1 MRNWKNIT
9 PKIITF
15 GSLVGWIV
23 TLLAFFGIDANTLRR
38 EVTAH
43 ILLLVLTL
51 VFFALF
57 MAGCFYWWK
66 NSRITPENARQ
77 KIREWL
83 DNLGYSYGVM
93 TFPNL
98 HWSLNVTSIYPNVL
112 VARSKTHSDL
122 LVFLTAFD
130 PMTSEQRKVF
140 ESMSDLDKQKLQ
152 DQLALE
158 TAKSRIHF

>member
-38 EVTAH
+38 EMTAH
-43 ILLLVLTL
+43 IFLLVLTL

-93 TFPNL
+93 TFLNL
-98 HWSLNVTSIYPNVL
+98 HWSLTVTSIYPNVL

-122 LVFLTAFD
+122 LVFFDRIRPNDIRTA
-130 PMTSEQRKVF
+130 QGIRVNV
-140 ESMSDLDKQKLQ
+140 
-152 DQLALE
+152 
-158 TAKSRIHF
+158 